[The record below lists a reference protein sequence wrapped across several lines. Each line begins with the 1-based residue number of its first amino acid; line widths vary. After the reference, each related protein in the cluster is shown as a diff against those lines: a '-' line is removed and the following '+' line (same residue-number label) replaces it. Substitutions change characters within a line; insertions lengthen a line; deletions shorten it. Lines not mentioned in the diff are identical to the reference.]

1 MAVFRKNMALFSK
14 IKKILENQDAC
25 VLSKNGNPEYVVLK
39 WVAFNKIQNKQDELS
54 KIKSEIERETEDENY
69 DIDINKIP
77 V

>member
-1 MAVFRKNMALFSK
+1 MALFSK
-14 IKKILENQDAC
+14 VKKILENQDVC

-39 WVAFNKIQNKQDELS
+39 WKSFNKIKDQQDELL
-54 KIKSEIERETEDENY
+54 KIKSQIENEAEDENY